1 MDEKTTLRFYDTEN
15 PEYLE
20 IRGGEIRFYP
30 KNERLSVSKL
40 PWKTEAGGYRMGKT
54 VTINLYANRGN
65 TALIDLLKRVV
76 SMLEEPMSGENQTCQ
91 KQ

>member
-1 MDEKTTLRFYDTEN
+1 MDEKTTLRFYDTET

-20 IRGGEIRFYP
+20 IRGGEIRLYQ

-40 PWKTEAGGYRMGKT
+40 PWIDETGKLRMGKT

-65 TALIDLLKRVV
+65 AALIDLLKRVI
-76 SMLEEPMSGENQTCQ
+76 SILEKPIARDNQ
-91 KQ
+91 